1 MSPGWNSAPR
11 LRGRA
16 PGREPPASAGTGFGD
31 GRVALRCTIT
41 GGNHSLEGCNSLCL
55 PGTGSRAGGVAT
67 VASRGRGLPSFAAR
81 FPRRAEGGT
90 PPRPSRLAPCRFS
103 PSPSVQVET
112 ESSSLIAPPSP
123 LHHSFCRTQQ
133 ATRKVRMLQVQRAP
147 LAPCSSLLFVLQ
159 WCSFVKKAPNLT
171 PKALASL
178 QRFRGAC
185 QGLRAG
191 WGFGEVAGG
200 GWFSSTPR
208 SWPRGR
214 REDEE
219 GPAAVSD
226 QGRWNSSRDAP
237 PGQCAQRAL

>member
-1 MSPGWNSAPR
+1 MSPSWNSAPR
-11 LRGRA
+11 LRRRASGR
-16 PGREPPASAGTGFGD
+16 R
-31 GRVALRCTIT
+31 R
-41 GGNHSLEGCNSLCL
+41 
-55 PGTGSRAGGVAT
+55 
-67 VASRGRGLPSFAAR
+67 
-81 FPRRAEGGT
+81 PRRAPLRHHGWQPIASFFSVGLQQLMLACN
-90 PPRPSRLAPCRFS
+90 RVVCWRLRHRGLTRERSAKFCCALA
-103 PSPSVQVET
+103 QVET

-123 LHHSFCRTQQ
+123 LHHSFFCRTQQ

-147 LAPCSSLLFVLQ
+147 LLAPCSSLLFVLQ
-159 WCSFVKKAPNLT
+159 WCSFVKKAPNMT

-178 QRFRGAC
+178 QRFRRAC

-214 REDEE
+214 RKEEE
-219 GPAAVSD
+219 GPAAVSE

-237 PGQCAQRAL
+237 PGQCAQRAR

>member
-1 MSPGWNSAPR
+1 MS
-11 LRGRA
+11 
-16 PGREPPASAGTGFGD
+16 
-31 GRVALRCTIT
+31 
-41 GGNHSLEGCNSLCL
+41 
-55 PGTGSRAGGVAT
+55 
-67 VASRGRGLPSFAAR
+67 SRGRGLPSFAV
-81 FPRRAEGGT
+81 RALPS

-123 LHHSFCRTQQ
+123 LHHSFGRTQQ

-191 WGFGEVAGG
+191 RGFGEVAGG

-214 REDEE
+214 REEEE